1 MAFAPVIALLGR
13 LITLFAV
20 AMLAPVLVAL
30 VYGEF
35 RAASIFAG
43 SAAVTLFFGVGM
55 IFATQ
60 GAEKHLRRGGDF
72 LLVVIAWPII
82 AVFAA
87 APLLL
92 LGAVPTPTDAFFEA
106 FSGLTTT
113 GATVISGLEDQLRS
127 VLFWRAW
134 LQWLGGLATIVVA
147 VSVLP
152 MLGAGGMQMFRS
164 AMPHGDHAT
173 IVERVRRS
181 AMTLSW
187 IYALLTLICIVAL
200 WAAGMS
206 GFDAVA
212 YAFSTISTGGFT
224 THDGFISDF
233 GNPMIEAVLMV
244 FMVVGSVNFT
254 LYWAL
259 LHGRPS
265 VFRLDEECRLLY
277 LIVLFAALL
286 AILVFNQ
293 QGGLGALDS
302 IRQGL
307 FATLSM
313 ISTTGFV
320 NQLVA
325 PWPAMLPVLFL
336 ALVFIGGSSGSTAG
350 GVKLMRL
357 FMAVRQGR
365 RELERLAHPH
375 GVVRIHYG
383 GQAVPEP
390 VVQALWSFFI
400 LYMFTFAGLSILL
413 SIFGLDPGDAIS
425 MALVTLT
432 NSGAGLP
439 LVTGTETAYALLPAS
454 AKWIL
459 SFGMLMGRLE
469 LVAVVTVLTPM
480 FWRR

>member
-1 MAFAPVIALLGR
+1 MAFAPLIALLGR
-13 LITLFAV
+13 LIALFSG
-20 AMLAPVLVAL
+20 AMLAPAFCAL
-30 VYGEF
+30 IYGEYG
-35 RAASIFAG
+35 AAGIFAG
-43 SAAVTLFFGVGM
+43 SAAVTVFFGGGM

-60 GAEKHLRRGGDF
+60 GAEDRLRRGGDF
-72 LLVVIAWPII
+72 LLVVIVWPII
-82 AVFAA
+82 AIFAA

-92 LGAVPTPTDAFFEA
+92 VGAVETPTDAFFEA

-113 GATVISGLEDQLRS
+113 GATVIGGLDDQLRS
-127 VLFWRAW
+127 VLFWRAL
-134 LQWLGGLATIVVA
+134 LQWLGGLATIVMA

-152 MLGAGGMQMFRS
+152 MLGAGGMQVFRG

-173 IVERVRRS
+173 IVDRVRRS
-181 AMTLSW
+181 ALTLSW
-187 IYALLTLICIVAL
+187 IYALLTLICAVAL
-200 WAAGMS
+200 WAAGMT
-206 GFDAVA
+206 GFDAVG
-212 YAFSTISTGGFT
+212 YAFSTISSGGFT
-224 THDGFISDF
+224 PHDGYI
-233 GNPMIEAVLMV
+233 GEYANPMIEVILMI
-244 FMVVGSVNFT
+244 FMVAGIVNFT

-265 VFRLDEECRLLY
+265 VFLLDEECRLLY

-286 AILVFNQ
+286 TILVLNQ
-293 QGGLGALDS
+293 QSGLGALDS
-302 IRQGL
+302 LRQGL
-307 FATLSM
+307 FSTLSM

-320 NQLVA
+320 YGLVD

-336 ALVFIGGSSGSTAG
+336 GLVFIGGSSGSTAG
-350 GVKLMRL
+350 GIKLMRL
-357 FMAVRQGR
+357 CLAVRQGR

-375 GVVRIHYG
+375 AVVRIHYG

-400 LYMFTFAGLSILL
+400 LYMVSFAGLSVML
-413 SIFGLDPGDAIS
+413 SVFGLDPADAVP

-432 NSGAGLP
+432 NAGAGLP
-439 LVTGTETAYALLPAS
+439 LVTGTEAAYALLPAA

-459 SFGMLMGRLE
+459 CFGMLMGRLE

>member
-1 MAFAPVIALLGR
+1 VALAPVIALLGR
-13 LITLFAV
+13 LISLFAV
-20 AMLAPVLVAL
+20 TMLAPAL
-30 VYGEF
+30 CALAYGEF
-35 RAASIFAG
+35 FAAGIFAG
-43 SAAVTLFFGVGM
+43 SAAVTVFFGVAM

-60 GAEKHLRRGGDF
+60 GAENSLRRGVDF
-72 LLVVIAWPII
+72 LLVVAVWPII
-82 AVFAA
+82 AGFAA
-87 APLLL
+87 APFLLL
-92 LGAVPTPTDAFFEA
+92 DVVATPTDAFFEA

-113 GATVISGLEDQLRS
+113 GATVIGGLDDQLRS
-127 VLFWRAW
+127 VLFWRAF
-134 LQWLGGLATIVVA
+134 LQWLGGLATIVMA

-152 MLGAGGMQMFRS
+152 MLGAGGMQVFRG

-173 IVERVRRS
+173 IVDRVRRS

-187 IYALLTLICIVAL
+187 IYSLLTLICVVAL

-206 GFDAVA
+206 GFNAVA
-212 YAFSTISTGGFT
+212 YAFSTISSGGFIP
-224 THDGFISDF
+224 HDGFVGDIA
-233 GNPMIEAVLMV
+233 NPMIEAILMI
-244 FMVVGSVNFT
+244 FMVVGVVNFT

-265 VFRLDEECRLLY
+265 VFHLDEECRMLY

-286 AILVFNQ
+286 TILVLNQ

-302 IRQGL
+302 LRQGL
-307 FATLSM
+307 FSTLSM

-320 NQLVA
+320 YGLVE
-325 PWPAMLPVLFL
+325 PWPTMLPVLFL
-336 ALVFIGGSSGSTAG
+336 GLVFIGGSSGSTAG
-350 GVKLMRL
+350 GIKLMRL
-357 FMAVRQGR
+357 CLAVRQGR

-400 LYMFTFAGLSILL
+400 LYMVSFAGLSIML
-413 SIFGLDPGDAIS
+413 SVFGLDPAEAVP
-425 MALVTLT
+425 MALATLT
-432 NSGAGLP
+432 NAGAGLP
-439 LVTGTETAYALLPAS
+439 LMIGGEAAYAVLPAA

-459 SFGMLMGRLE
+459 CFGMLMGRLE

-480 FWRR
+480 FWRS

>member
-13 LITLFAV
+13 LISLFAG
-20 AMLAPVLVAL
+20 AMLAPALCAL
-30 VYGEF
+30 VYSEF
-35 RAASIFAG
+35 QAAGIFAG
-43 SAAVTLFFGVGM
+43 SAAVTLFFGGGM

-60 GAEKHLRRGGDF
+60 GTEKRLRGGGDF
-72 LLVVIAWPII
+72 LLIVIVWPII

-92 LGAVPTPTDAFFEA
+92 VGAVETPTDAFFEA

-113 GATVISGLEDQLRS
+113 GATVMSGLDDQLRS

-134 LQWLGGLATIVVA
+134 LQWLGGLAAIIMA

-152 MLGAGGMQMFRS
+152 MLSAGGMQMFRS

-173 IVERVRRS
+173 IVDRVLRS
-181 AMTLSW
+181 GLTLSW
-187 IYALLTLICIVAL
+187 IYALLTLICAIAL
-200 WAAGMS
+200 WLAGMN
-206 GFDAVA
+206 GFDAIA
-212 YAFSTISTGGFT
+212 YAFSTISSGGFT
-224 THDGFISDF
+224 PHDGVIGDF
-233 GNPMIEAVLMV
+233 GNPIIESVIMI
-244 FMVVGSVNFT
+244 FMVVGVINFT

-265 VFRLDEECRLLY
+265 VFHLDDECRLLY
-277 LIVLFAALL
+277 LIILFAALL
-286 AILVFNQ
+286 AILVLNQ
-293 QGGLGALDS
+293 QGELGAFES
-302 IRQGL
+302 IRRGL

-320 NQLVA
+320 NQLVE
-325 PWPAMLPVLFL
+325 PWPAMLPILFL

-350 GVKLMRL
+350 GIKLMRL
-357 FMAVRQGR
+357 HMATRQGR

-375 GVVRIHYG
+375 GVVRIHYN
-383 GQAVPEP
+383 GQTVPES

-400 LYMFTFAGLSILL
+400 LYMFTFAGLSVML
-413 SIFGLDPGDAIS
+413 SFFGLDPVHAVP

-432 NSGAGLP
+432 NAGAGLP
-439 LVTGTETAYALLPAS
+439 LVGGSEGAYALLPAA

-459 SFGMLMGRLE
+459 CFGMLMGRLE

>member
-1 MAFAPVIALLGR
+1 MAFAPIIALLGR
-13 LITLFAV
+13 LITLFAG
-20 AMLAPVLVAL
+20 AMLAPAFCAL

-35 RAASIFAG
+35 RAAGIFAG
-43 SAAVTLFFGVGM
+43 SAAVTVFFGVGM

-60 GAEKHLRRGGDF
+60 GAEERLRRGGDF
-72 LLVVIAWPII
+72 LLVVIVWPII
-82 AVFAA
+82 AGFAA

-92 LGAVPTPTDAFFEA
+92 LGAVDTPTDAFFEA

-113 GATVISGLEDQLRS
+113 GSTVIGILDDQLRS
-127 VLFWRAW
+127 VLFWRAF
-134 LQWLGGLATIVVA
+134 LQWLGGLATIVMA

-152 MLGAGGMQMFRS
+152 MLGAGGMQAFRG
-164 AMPHGDHAT
+164 AMHHGDHAT
-173 IVERVRRS
+173 IVDRVKRS
-181 AMTLSW
+181 AVTLSW
-187 IYALLTLICIVAL
+187 IYALLTLICVIAL
-200 WAAGMS
+200 WGAGMS

-212 YAFSTISTGGFT
+212 YAFSAISSGGFT
-224 THDGFISDF
+224 PHDGFIGDF
-233 GNPMIEAVLMV
+233 GNPMIEIVLML
-244 FMVVGSVNFT
+244 FMVVGVINFT
-254 LYWAL
+254 LYWAI
-259 LHGRPS
+259 LHGRPR
-265 VFRLDEECRLLY
+265 VLHTDDECRLLY
-277 LIVLFAALL
+277 LIVLFGALL
-286 AILVFNQ
+286 AILVLNQ

-313 ISTTGFV
+313 VSTTGFV
-320 NQLVA
+320 NQLVT
-325 PWPAMLPVLFL
+325 PWPTMLPILFL

-350 GVKLMRL
+350 GIKLMRL
-357 FMAVRQGR
+357 FLAIRQGR

-400 LYMFTFAGLSILL
+400 LYMVTFAGLSIML
-413 SIFGLDPGDAIS
+413 SVFGVDPGDAIP
-425 MALVTLT
+425 MALLTLT
-432 NSGAGLP
+432 NAGAGLP
-439 LVTGTETAYALLPAS
+439 LMTGSEATYALLPAA

-459 SFGMLMGRLE
+459 CFGMLMGRLE

>member
-13 LITLFAV
+13 LITLFAG
-20 AMLAPVLVAL
+20 AMLAPAICGLI
-30 VYGEF
+30 YGEF
-35 RAASIFAG
+35 PAAGIFAG
-43 SAAVTLFFGVGM
+43 SAAVTVFFGVGM

-60 GAEKHLRRGGDF
+60 GAENRLRSGGVF
-72 LLVVIAWPII
+72 LLVVLIWPII
-82 AVFAA
+82 AGFAA

-92 LGAVPTPTDAFFEA
+92 LDAVSTPTDAFFEA

-113 GATVISGLEDQLRS
+113 GATVMSGLDDQFRS

-134 LQWLGGLATIVVA
+134 LQWLGGLASIVMA

-152 MLGAGGMQMFRS
+152 MLSAGGMQMFRS

-173 IVERVRRS
+173 IVDRVQRS
-181 AMTLSW
+181 TLALSW
-187 IYALLTLICIVAL
+187 IYALLTLICAVAL

-206 GFDAVA
+206 GFDAVT
-212 YAFSTISTGGFT
+212 YAFSTISSGGFT
-224 THDGFISDF
+224 PHDGFIGDF

-244 FMVVGSVNFT
+244 FMVVGIINFT

-259 LHGRPS
+259 LHGRPT
-265 VFRLDEECRLLY
+265 VFHLDEECRLLY
-277 LIVLFAALL
+277 LIILFAALL
-286 AILVFNQ
+286 AILVLHQ
-293 QGGLGALDS
+293 QGGLGALDAL
-302 IRQGL
+302 RQGL
-307 FATLSM
+307 FSTISM

-320 NQLVA
+320 NQLVT

-350 GVKLMRL
+350 GIKLMRL
-357 FMAVRQGR
+357 YMAIRQGR

-383 GQAVPEP
+383 GQAVSEP
-390 VVQALWSFFI
+390 VIQALWSFFT
-400 LYMFTFAGLSILL
+400 LYMVTFAGLSVML
-413 SIFGLDPGDAIS
+413 SLFGLDPVDAIP

-432 NSGAGLP
+432 NAGAGLP
-439 LVTGTETAYALLPAS
+439 LVTGAEASYALLPAA

-459 SFGMLMGRLE
+459 CFGMLMGRLE
-469 LVAVVTVLTPM
+469 LVAVVAVLTPM